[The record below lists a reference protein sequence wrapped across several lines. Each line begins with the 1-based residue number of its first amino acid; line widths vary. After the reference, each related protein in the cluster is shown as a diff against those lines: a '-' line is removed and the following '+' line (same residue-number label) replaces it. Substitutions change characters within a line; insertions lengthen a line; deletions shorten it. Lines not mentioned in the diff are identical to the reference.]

1 MIHVPFDNQSG
12 ARAVSPSLADAA
24 EPSPSLARRLGWG
37 ALLVLG
43 IGNILGA
50 GVYVMTG
57 TAAANYAGPA
67 VILSFVMAGIAC
79 AMVGLCYAELA
90 SRFPQSGSAY
100 SYCRASFGRRTSWA
114 LGWLLLLEYNLSASI
129 LAVGFAGYLGSLLH
143 GLGLSL
149 PRVLSSPLLD
159 SEMRHGHAV
168 LTMGHGV
175 NLVAALAAV
184 SAGAILALGIS
195 KSITINAILVVIKVA
210 VLLLFIG
217 VGLGAVEP
225 ANWHPLIPANEGGF
239 SYGWEGICRAASMLF
254 FAYLGFETVSTAAAE
269 ARQPRRDVPIGIFG
283 SLIVCTVLYIAAAAV
298 VTGVV
303 PFRELGVA
311 DPIAVAV
318 DRMGRPGMAIIV
330 KLGALTGLASVLLA
344 NAYGQSRICFAIASD
359 RLLPPL
365 FCRRHPRSGSLWLS
379 NLLLGAI
386 AAVSAALLPISLL
399 GDLVC
404 LGVTS
409 CFCVVAITLM
419 RVRGRETSLSDGF
432 RVPLGGI
439 RIKGLW
445 FGIVPVAAM
454 ALSAAMVAPVMIDI
468 VSRALQGDILP
479 AAMLSVYLCLG
490 VLVYL
495 CYGRR
500 QSVPVRVEL
509 F

>member
-1 MIHVPFDNQSG
+1 MALDYSNRVPVAS
-12 ARAVSPSLADAA
+12 ADATGA
-24 EPSPSLARRLGWG
+24 QPALARQLGWG
-37 ALLVLG
+37 ALVVLG
-43 IGNILGA
+43 VGNILGA
-50 GVYVMTG
+50 GVYVITG

-67 VILSFVMAGIAC
+67 VVLSFAMAGIAC
-79 AMVGLCYAELA
+79 AAVGLCYAELA

-100 SYCRASFGRRTSWA
+100 SYCRVSLGRPAAWA

-143 GLGLSL
+143 DVGLVL

-159 SEMRHGHAV
+159 SAMRHGRNV
-168 LTMGHGV
+168 LTLGHGV
-175 NLVAALAAV
+175 NLVAACAALA
-184 SAGAILALGIS
+184 AGAILALGIS
-195 KSITINAILVVIKVA
+195 KSITINAILVVIKVL
-210 VLLLFIG
+210 VLLVFIAM
-217 VGLGAVEP
+217 GLGAVVP

-239 SYGWEGICRAASMLF
+239 HYGWEGVCRAASMLF

-269 ARQPRRDVPIGIFG
+269 ARRPLRDVPIGIFG
-283 SLIVCTVLYIAAAAV
+283 SLAICTILYIAAAAV

-303 PFRELGVA
+303 PFRELGVP

-318 DRMGRPGMAIIV
+318 DRMGRPDMAVVV

-359 RLLPPL
+359 RLLPAL
-365 FCRRHPRSGSLWLS
+365 FCKRHPRSGSLWLS

-404 LGVTS
+404 LGVTA

-419 RVRGRETSLSDGF
+419 RVRGHEAGPTEGF
-432 RVPLGGI
+432 RVPLGGLHV
-439 RIKGLW
+439 KGLW
-445 FGIVPVAAM
+445 LGVVPVAAVV
-454 ALSAAMVAPVMIDI
+454 LSVVMVAPVLIDI
-468 VSRALQGDILP
+468 VGRALRGDVLP
-479 AAMLSVYLCLG
+479 AAMLSAYLCLG
-490 VLVYL
+490 GLVYL

-500 QSVPVRVEL
+500 QPTSPRAEFL
-509 F
+509 

>member
-1 MIHVPFDNQSG
+1 MSFDHPNGIPAAS
-12 ARAVSPSLADAA
+12 SSLADT
-24 EPSPSLARRLGWG
+24 PGSPPALAKKLGWG

-67 VILSFVMAGIAC
+67 VVLSFVMAGIAC

-100 SYCRASFGRRTSWA
+100 SYCRASFGRRTSWV

-129 LAVGFAGYLGSLLH
+129 LAVGFAGYLGSLLQNV
-143 GLGLSL
+143 GVTLA
-149 PRVLSSPLLD
+149 PWLSSPVLD
-159 SEMRHGHAV
+159 SAMYHGHSV
-168 LTMGHGV
+168 LTLGHGV
-175 NLVAALAAV
+175 NLVAAAAALA
-184 SAGAILALGIS
+184 AGAILALGIS
-195 KSITINAILVVIKVA
+195 KSITINAILVVIKVV
-210 VLLLFIG
+210 VLLIFVGIG
-217 VGLGAVEP
+217 LSAVVP
-225 ANWHPLIPANEGGF
+225 GNWHPFVPANEGGF
-239 SYGWEGICRAASMLF
+239 SYGWEGVCRAASMLF

-269 ARQPRRDVPIGIFG
+269 TRHPRRDVPIGIFG
-283 SLIVCTVLYIAAAAV
+283 SLAICTVLYIAAAAV

-303 PFRELGVA
+303 PFRELGVP

-318 DRMGRPGMAIIV
+318 DRMGRPGMAVVV

-359 RLLPPL
+359 RLLPEL

-419 RVRGRETSLSDGF
+419 RVRGRETCPAEGF

-439 RIKGLW
+439 RMKGLW
-445 FGIVPVAAM
+445 LGFVPVAAVV
-454 ALSAAMVAPVMIDI
+454 LSAAMVAPVLIDL
-468 VSRALQGDILP
+468 VSRALHGDMLP
-479 AAMLSVYLCLG
+479 AAMLSAYLCLG
-490 VLVYL
+490 ALVYL

-500 QSVPVRVEL
+500 QSVPTRVEL